1 VILAEIGT
9 DMSRFPTARHLLAWA
24 GLCPSQNE
32 GAGKRK
38 RSRMR
43 QGRVLAQDHYCPM
56 RRQRRQNKDN
66 YYKAQFSRLCAEH
79 IAKKAFCTVA
89 ASMLTAI

>member
-1 VILAEIGT
+1 
-9 DMSRFPTARHLLAWA
+9 
-24 GLCPSQNE
+24 
-32 GAGKRK
+32 
-38 RSRMR
+38 
-43 QGRVLAQDHYCPM
+43 M